1 MVRTTRRVKAR
12 LSPARRSGH
21 GGEGESPIGRNVMEE
36 FINEVFGS
44 YAGLVLSVMGVC
56 AAVSALLP
64 APSDASG
71 TWYRT
76 LYRVLNFLAV
86 NVGRARNADDA
97 AKDKKAV

>member
-1 MVRTTRRVKAR
+1 
-12 LSPARRSGH
+12 
-21 GGEGESPIGRNVMEE
+21 MEE

-56 AAVSALLP
+56 AAVAGVLP
-64 APSDASG
+64 AAADASG